1 MYFVLLCEFRYQN
14 ILLKGIT
21 FMQGVLDTTLCDK
34 VWQCLAAGRYFS
46 PGTPV
51 SSTNKTDRHDIAE
64 IVLQM
69 ELNTTNH
76 HPLIHF

>member
-14 ILLKGIT
+14 ILLKRIT

-46 PGTPV
+46 PETPV
-51 SSTNKTDRHDIAE
+51 SSTNKTDRHDITE
-64 IVLQM
+64 IMLQM
-69 ELNTTNH
+69 ELNTIND